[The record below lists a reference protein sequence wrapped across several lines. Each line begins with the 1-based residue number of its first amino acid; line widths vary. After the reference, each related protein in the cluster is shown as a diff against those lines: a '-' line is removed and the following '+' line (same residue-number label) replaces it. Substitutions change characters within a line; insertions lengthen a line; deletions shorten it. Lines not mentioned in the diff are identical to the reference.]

1 MVTAINVDT
10 NIYNAA
16 QLYAAEHSTSVRK
29 LLEDFMASLQ
39 PIAPD
44 RTRKAVRVYEMT
56 EEELNRDIQAS
67 ALPIPEDFEADEAGI
82 VSANSGRLAEGMER
96 WL

>member
-16 QLYAAEHSTSVRK
+16 QRYAAEHSTSVRK
-29 LLEDFMASLQ
+29 LLEDFLVSLQ
-39 PIAPD
+39 PIASG
-44 RTRKAVRVYEMT
+44 RTRKAVREYEMT
-56 EEELNRDIQAS
+56 EEELNQCIQERAIP
-67 ALPIPEDFEADEAGI
+67 LPEDCEADEAGI
-82 VSANSGRLAEGMER
+82 VSANSGRLAEGMEK

>member
-10 NIYNAA
+10 NIYNVA

-39 PIAPD
+39 PIA
-44 RTRKAVRVYEMT
+44 RKAVRACDMT
-56 EEELNRDIQAS
+56 EEELNQDIQGA
-67 ALPIPEDFEADEAGI
+67 AIPLPEDCGADEAGI
-82 VSANSGRLAEGMER
+82 VNANSGRLAEGMEK